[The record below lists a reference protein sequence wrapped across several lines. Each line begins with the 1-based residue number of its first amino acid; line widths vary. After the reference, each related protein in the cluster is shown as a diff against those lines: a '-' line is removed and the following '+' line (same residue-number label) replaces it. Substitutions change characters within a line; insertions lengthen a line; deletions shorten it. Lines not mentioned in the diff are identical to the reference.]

1 MIDNKEPLIKIIN
14 AYIIDWNLL
23 NMNFSSIPKKLSDFG
38 FRIIDLNA
46 TKYAY
51 SYYYKWHRD
60 NFKRKH
66 YTSIDTNKLCH
77 FMLAHGNSII
87 KTYTIEE
94 RTYDHGPTI
103 YILDRVLFKSNFF
116 LR

>member
-1 MIDNKEPLIKIIN
+1 MIDNKEPLIKITN

-23 NMNFSSIPKKLSDFG
+23 GMNFSSIPKKLSDFG
-38 FRIIDLNA
+38 FRIIDLNNN
-46 TKYAY
+46 KYAY
-51 SYYYKWHRD
+51 PYYYIWHRD
-60 NFKRKH
+60 SNKRKH

-94 RTYDHGPTI
+94 RTYNFGHPI
-103 YILDRVLFKSNFF
+103 YILDRSLLGLKVFI
-116 LR
+116 